1 MSRPYS
7 EKLTEHYAGNEWS
20 MNNEDYETLEWY
32 SDSPKPTK
40 AELDKLD

>member
-7 EKLTEHYAGNEWS
+7 EKLTDHYAGKEWS

-32 SDSPKPTK
+32 SQTPKPTR
-40 AELDKLD
+40 AQLDALD

>member
-7 EKLTEHYAGNEWS
+7 EKLTEHYAGAEWS
-20 MNNEDYETLEWY
+20 INNEEYDSLEWY

-40 AELDKLD
+40 AQLDALD